1 MEEQKEKTAKKAGQC
16 AGNNRELFKG
26 LYYIQARNTKTGEL
40 TGWCTRI
47 QLMKALGGNYSDMDS
62 LSNKICSAYCK
73 GYKTMR
79 FHEKTYA
86 LSFKEDPKQAKEGAS
101 S

>member
-1 MEEQKEKTAKKAGQC
+1 
-16 AGNNRELFKG
+16 
-26 LYYIQARNTKTGEL
+26 
-40 TGWCTRI
+40 
-47 QLMKALGGNYSDMDS
+47 MDS

-86 LSFKEDPKQAKEGAS
+86 LSFKEDPKQSKEEAS
-101 S
+101 A